1 MADHRSEP
9 QRDFVGYGRHP
20 PDPHWPGQAR
30 LALVIVLNI
39 EEGAEPSIGDGDPA
53 SETALTDANSGEV
66 PPGTRDLVAETL
78 FEYGSRVG
86 FWRLH
91 DLFAER
97 RVPVTVNACALAL
110 ERNAEIAAAIREAD
124 YDLCCHGWRF
134 ARHFLMQE
142 DEERTAI
149 RRAVASLTQTV
160 GRRPLG
166 WQSRYSPSVRTRR
179 LLVEDG
185 GFLYDADSYAD
196 DLPYWME
203 VAGTHHLVCPHTFVN
218 NDNKYVSWR
227 FSAEDFF
234 NHLVTAFTVL
244 HAEGARY
251 PRLMTV
257 SLHCRLSGQPVR
269 FDALRRFLDV
279 VQRYDGVWIAAR
291 SDVARHWIATHPA
304 GAAP

>member
-30 LALVIVLNI
+30 LALVVVLNI

-53 SETALTDANSGEV
+53 SETALTDANRGEV

-91 DLFAER
+91 DLFVER
-97 RVPVTVNACALAL
+97 RVPVTINACALAL
-110 ERNAEIAAAIREAD
+110 ERNAEMAAAIREAD

-142 DEERTAI
+142 DEERAAI
-149 RRAVASLTQTV
+149 RRAVESLTRTV

-196 DLPYWME
+196 DLPYWVE

-227 FSAEDFF
+227 FSAEDLFH
-234 NHLVTAFTVL
+234 HLATAFAVL
-244 HAEGARY
+244 HAEGARH

-279 VQRYDGVWIAAR
+279 VQRHDDVWIAAR

-304 GAAP
+304 GVAP